1 MNVLPEPAFTC
12 WNQSSVSKEASE
24 ISHTAAS
31 VYKVKTNEMHLNSY
45 SVFSWDC
52 VYVHWCVSHSVFLD
66 GRLRGARGCWL
77 TWVECGGSKINA
89 YGYNSNP
96 LTLTTPPPAQFLLC
110 NRQQNI
116 FYSTHKSLYINI
128 SLLQLCSIF
137 KYSELSGVLICVFCM
152 PCHESWPL

>member
-66 GRLRGARGCWL
+66 GRLRWARGCWL

-116 FYSTHKSLYINI
+116 FTLLINHYILIFHFYNYAPFLNTANCLGFLY
-128 SLLQLCSIF
+128 
-137 KYSELSGVLICVFCM
+137 V
-152 PCHESWPL
+152 